1 MKDWTL
7 VGIIIGYIIILGIGL
22 LEQKYLDDLSYKMV
36 NDVSDI
42 EETVYLGDIKTG
54 VVKLQNIISK
64 WEKGKKVLGI
74 IINHEDIKKISESL
88 IKIDSKLKKFSNSDN
103 VSANFA
109 LLKEYI
115 INIKKENEFTISNVL

>member
-64 WEKGKKVLGI
+64 WEKDKKVLGI